1 MKKVTIKATNI
12 SPKQWSTLLLE
23 LNLMTRAW
31 KPFANLELE
40 TRGLSKILKWGQ
52 KTTATKD
59 GKE

>member
-1 MKKVTIKATNI
+1 MKKVTIKATDI

-23 LNLMTRAW
+23 LNLRTRAW

-40 TRGLSKILKWGQ
+40 TRGLYKVLKWGQ

-59 GKE
+59 SKE